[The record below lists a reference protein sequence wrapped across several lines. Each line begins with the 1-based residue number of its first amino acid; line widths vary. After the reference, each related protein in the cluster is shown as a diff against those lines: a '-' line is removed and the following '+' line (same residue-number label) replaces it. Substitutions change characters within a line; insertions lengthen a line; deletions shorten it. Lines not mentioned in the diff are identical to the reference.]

1 MKVFQ
6 NSDAISVSVKIN
18 GVKVNE
24 FNTRVN
30 QDIISPNAVVGCF
43 NHIPNCCDPMTE
55 ELVGKMQRVLALST
69 VKDLLH
75 QGNGKIEKVLKDAQA
90 LAATVVIENEL
101 EKLKE
106 LLPLVERTQDPS
118 TDEIEEAFAER
129 YKPYKTYTDLLSTI
143 FASTFIDCGTLKFS
157 ARKGH

>member
-18 GVKVNE
+18 GIKVNE

-30 QDIISPNAVVGCF
+30 EELISPSAVVGCF
-43 NHIPNCCDPMTE
+43 NHIPSCCDPMTE
-55 ELVGKMQRVLALST
+55 ELVGNMKKVLALAT
-69 VKDLLH
+69 VKELLR
-75 QGNGKIEKVLKDAQA
+75 QGRIEEILIDAQA

-157 ARKGH
+157 ARKVH

>member
-18 GVKVNE
+18 GIKVNE

-55 ELVGKMQRVLALST
+55 KLVGDMKKVLALAT
-69 VKDLLH
+69 VKELLR
-75 QGNGKIEKVLKDAQA
+75 QGRIEKILIDAQA
-90 LAATVVIENEL
+90 LAATVEIENEL
-101 EKLKE
+101 EKLKD
-106 LLPLVERTQDPS
+106 LLPMVERTKDPS
-118 TDEIEEAFAER
+118 TDEIEEAWVEK
-129 YKPYKTYTDLLSTI
+129 YKPCKTYTDLLTNI
-143 FASTFIDCGTLKFS
+143 FASNFVEFGVLKFS

>member
-18 GVKVNE
+18 GIKVNE
-24 FNTRVN
+24 FNTKVN
-30 QDIISPNAVVGCF
+30 EELICPSAVVGCF
-43 NHIPNCCDPMTE
+43 NHIPSCCDPMTE
-55 ELVGKMQRVLALST
+55 ELVGNMKKVLALAT
-69 VKDLLH
+69 VKELLH
-75 QGNGKIEKVLKDAQA
+75 QGRIEEVLKDAQA

-101 EKLKE
+101 DKLKE

>member
-6 NSDAISVSVKIN
+6 NSDAISVNVKIN
-18 GVKVNE
+18 GIKVNE

-30 QDIISPNAVVGCF
+30 EEFISPSAVVGCF
-43 NHIPNCCDPMTE
+43 NHIPSCCDSMTE
-55 ELVGKMQRVLALST
+55 ELVGNMKKVLALAT
-69 VKDLLH
+69 VKELLH
-75 QGNGKIEKVLKDAQA
+75 QGRIEEVLKDAQA
-90 LAATVVIENEL
+90 LAATVEIENEL

-118 TDEIEEAFAER
+118 TDEIEKAFAER

-143 FASTFIDCGTLKFS
+143 FASNFIDCGVLKFS

>member
-18 GVKVNE
+18 GIKVNE

-30 QDIISPNAVVGCF
+30 EELISPSAVVGCF
-43 NHIPNCCDPMTE
+43 NHIPSCCDPMTE
-55 ELVGKMQRVLALST
+55 ELVGNMKKVLAIST
-69 VKDLLH
+69 VKVLLH
-75 QGNGKIEKVLKDAQA
+75 QGKIERILLDAESA
-90 LAATVVIENEL
+90 NEEIAPEI

-106 LLPLVERTQDPS
+106 LLPFVERTQDPI
-118 TDEIEEAFAER
+118 TDEIEKAYLDR
-129 YKPYKTYTDLLSTI
+129 YKPYKTYTEVLSSIYASNFVDLEI
-143 FASTFIDCGTLKFS
+143 MKFE

>member
-18 GVKVNE
+18 GIKVNE

-30 QDIISPNAVVGCF
+30 ESIISPSAVVGCF
-43 NHIPNCCDPMTE
+43 NHIPSCCDPMTE
-55 ELVGKMQRVLALST
+55 ELVGNIQKVLALAT

-75 QGNGKIEKVLKDAQA
+75 KGQGKIEDILKDAQA
-90 LAATVVIENEL
+90 LAATVEIENEL
-101 EKLKE
+101 EKLKD
-106 LLPLVERTQDPS
+106 LLPMVERTKDPS
-118 TDEIEEAFAER
+118 TDEIEEALAEK
-129 YKPYKTYTDLLSTI
+129 YKPCKTYTDLLTNI
-143 FASTFIDCGTLKFS
+143 FASNFVEFGVLKFT

>member
-6 NSDAISVSVKIN
+6 NSDAISVNVKIN
-18 GVKVNE
+18 GIKVNE
-24 FNTRVN
+24 YNTRVN
-30 QDIISPNAVVGCF
+30 EELISPSAVVGCF

-55 ELVGKMQRVLALST
+55 KLVDDMKKVLALAT
-69 VKDLLH
+69 VKELLH
-75 QGNGKIEKVLKDAQA
+75 QGRIEEVLKDAQA
-90 LAATVVIENEL
+90 LAATVEIENEL

-118 TDEIEEAFAER
+118 TDEIEKAFAER

-143 FASTFIDCGTLKFS
+143 FASNFIDCGVLKFS